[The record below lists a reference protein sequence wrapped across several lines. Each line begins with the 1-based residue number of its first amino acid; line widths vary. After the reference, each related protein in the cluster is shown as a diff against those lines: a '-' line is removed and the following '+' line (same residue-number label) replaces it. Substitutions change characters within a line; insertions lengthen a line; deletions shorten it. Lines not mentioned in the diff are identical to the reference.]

1 VTRTLLALGWH
12 LGGALLL
19 PFVLAVVAGLFL
31 EVSQVADTAPALL
44 ALCALVLLPVL
55 AMQLVGISLKARREI
70 ALARAVA
77 PLDPEET
84 LEIVLRHARIVTP
97 RGWAVLA
104 AGVFFVLAAL
114 TFKFADISFVGVLA
128 LLLFYGMVGV
138 ASLVSAVF
146 LGNFTGDLQA
156 RRGTV
161 ARAATPA
168 VITQGEAGEEQ
179 FTLRNVPVLPGWNLL
194 IEDELPARLGTVSR
208 YAIGPGARRG
218 EVIVA
223 GRFRRSP
230 RGLYRLGPARIAFAD
245 LFGIARVSVASLAR
259 TDLKVLPRFVP
270 LRMID
275 PPRTRKELPD
285 TVTRPHRFPTDD
297 FFRFRAY
304 VAGDDT
310 RRIHWRLSVRVG
322 EVQVRQPE
330 TRELST
336 RTVLLALDTYL
347 PGSVMPD
354 AVGMEEVL
362 DRLVETFLAMARSLA
377 ERGDKV
383 VMVAVARA
391 LDGSLRP
398 EVLQA
403 RRGTHLRWQDL
414 GARVAWQARHDVGDL
429 FAAAGPDM
437 EGVIVSSRMFAPPA
451 DLGPGPHTWVY
462 LPPVEALAGEVP
474 TRWQVIRGETGILR
488 DPHPAGADENG
499 FLHQLGVIRERL
511 AVRDARLRLKER
523 AQNDGGAV
531 LTSLVRAGHRVYR
544 LEPTALGH
552 TLVGVA

>member
-1 VTRTLLALGWH
+1 
-12 LGGALLL
+12 
-19 PFVLAVVAGLFL
+19 
-31 EVSQVADTAPALL
+31 
-44 ALCALVLLPVL
+44 
-55 AMQLVGISLKARREI
+55 
-70 ALARAVA
+70 
-77 PLDPEET
+77 
-84 LEIVLRHARIVTP
+84 
-97 RGWAVLA
+97 
-104 AGVFFVLAAL
+104 
-114 TFKFADISFVGVLA
+114 
-128 LLLFYGMVGV
+128 V

-146 LGNFTGDLQA
+146 LGNFTGDLHA
-156 RRGTV
+156 RRGPV

-168 VITQGEAGEEQ
+168 VITQGDAGEEQ
-179 FTLRNVPVLPGWNLL
+179 FTLRNVPVLPGWHLL
-194 IEDELPARLGTVSR
+194 IEDDLPPRLGTVSR
-208 YAIGPGARRG
+208 YAVGPGARRG
-218 EVIVA
+218 EVVVA

-230 RGLYRLGPARIAFAD
+230 RGLYRLGPARIAFGD

-270 LRMID
+270 LRVVE

-304 VAGDDT
+304 AAGDDT

-336 RTVLLALDTYL
+336 RTVLLALDTFL
-347 PGSVMPD
+347 PGGHLPD

-362 DRLVETFLAMARSLA
+362 DRLVETFLGMARALT

-383 VMVAVARA
+383 ILVAVARA

-414 GARVAWQARHDVGDL
+414 GARVAWQSRHDVTDL

-437 EGVIVSSRMFAPPA
+437 EGVIVSSRSFAPPA
-451 DLGPGPHTWVY
+451 DLSQGPHTWVY
-462 LPPVEALAGEVP
+462 LPPAEALTGDVP
-474 TRWQVIRGETGILR
+474 TRWEIIRGETGVWR
-488 DPHPAGADENG
+488 DPHPAGSDENG
-499 FLHQLGVIRERL
+499 LLFQLVAIRERL
-511 AVRDARLRLKER
+511 AIRDARLRLRER
-523 AQNDGGAV
+523 ARTDGGAV
-531 LTSLVRAGHRVYR
+531 LASLVRAGHRVYR
-544 LEPTALGH
+544 LETAATGH